1 MGLRFLPFTFPR
13 YRMYDIC
20 DIGCMIY
27 NVWYTMY
34 HIQCM
39 IYEAWYTMYDIRCII
54 YNVCMIYGIY
64 SICRICFVILH
75 IDMHM
80 DICDFGNWSTASSFS
95 IHLLSSRSCDRGDAQ
110 VASLSRAKSS
120 YKQTQGPGDC
130 IPYGSFENDWIQ
142 WRAKNH
148 ATCRPSR
155 LLWLVTRGNFMTTS
169 QFNQA
174 GWVYVIPQMTRKKSA
189 AL

>member
-1 MGLRFLPFTFPR
+1 MATWYDYEYECCDYDTDGHACIIYLYDMYSIYRYMR
-13 YRMYDIC
+13 YRMYDIQ
-20 DIGCMIY
+20 CMIY
-27 NVWYTMY
+27 DVSYTM
-34 HIQCM
+34 ICM

-75 IDMHM
+75 IDMDM
-80 DICDFGNWSTASSFS
+80 DICDFGNWSTALSFS

-130 IPYGSFENDWIQ
+130 IPYGSFQNNWIQ
-142 WRAKNH
+142 WRVKNH

-155 LLWLVTRGNFMTTS
+155 LLWLVTSGNFMTTS
-169 QFNQA
+169 
-174 GWVYVIPQMTRKKSA
+174 
-189 AL
+189 